1 MQLRMITWINQY
13 DLNHYYIHFFGLNES
28 INCVLLGTCEPDE
41 FKKAIEKIG
50 VAIPTQK
57 DLMMLFNYY
66 DTDKSGALD
75 YKEFTQILLGNDSG

>member
-1 MQLRMITWINQY
+1 M
-13 DLNHYYIHFFGLNES
+13 
-28 INCVLLGTCEPDE
+28 LGTCEPDE

-50 VAIPTQK
+50 VTIPSQK

-75 YKEFTQILLGNDSG
+75 YKEFT